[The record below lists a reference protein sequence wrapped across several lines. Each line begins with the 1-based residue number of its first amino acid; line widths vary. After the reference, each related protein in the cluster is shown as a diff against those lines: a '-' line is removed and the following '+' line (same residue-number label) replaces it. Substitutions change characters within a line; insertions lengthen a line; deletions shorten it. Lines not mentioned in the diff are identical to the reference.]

1 MRLRRKKIYL
11 LSLCLIL
18 GLNTLPLS
26 AQQPDADSRM
36 SEPLSPRNANY
47 TMDVKLDVEKRLI
60 NGTEVLN
67 WRNTTSHPTDELQFH
82 LYYNAWR
89 NTTSSYLNSIRYRT
103 SFNYSDYDENDW
115 AYCDVQSMKVLP
127 GHGFPETDLTA
138 ALEFIQPDDGNEDD
152 RTVLRARLPGP
163 VGPGETISLEIQWE
177 TKVPRPF
184 SRTGVRG
191 DYYFLAQWFP
201 KIGVFEPDG
210 AWNCHQ
216 FIQTEFYADFGVY
229 DVKMTVPTGWI
240 LGATGREIERNDN
253 GDGSTTH
260 RYYQEDVHDFT
271 WVTTPHF
278 TVHTQRFEDPDLP
291 PVEMRLLLM
300 PDHAGKRDRYFA
312 ATASALKRYGS
323 WWGAYPYG
331 HVTVVDP
338 AYRSRSGGME
348 YPTFFTGGTR
358 WLSPPEMRSPESVTI
373 HEAGHQFWYG
383 IMANNEFEYAWLDEG
398 FNTYSTTR
406 TLEADYPPPVLTR
419 RYFDGFIP
427 VVFSSVKLAQRTQGA
442 DQYLGFYST
451 LKRDPMSTISWKFGA
466 NSYGLN
472 SYGKPGMMLRTLEN
486 YLGWETFQK
495 IMSTYFERWKFKH
508 PRPEDFFEIVDEV
521 SGQDMGWFFEQTYNS
536 SSVFDYAVGRVVSKQ
551 VKEPHGYIEL
561 DDELIFQEEK
571 SVKDSTDEEKQYQS
585 SVFVRR
591 WGEAIF
597 PVEVKIT
604 FDDDEEI
611 LEHWEG
617 KARWTRFDY
626 LKPAKVVRVE
636 VDPEHKLALDV
647 NYSNNSWVSKSR
659 AEDASLRWVTK
670 WMIWL
675 QSVVEFFAF
684 FS

>member
-1 MRLRRKKIYL
+1 
-11 LSLCLIL
+11 
-18 GLNTLPLS
+18 
-26 AQQPDADSRM
+26 
-36 SEPLSPRNANY
+36 
-47 TMDVKLDVEKRLI
+47 MDVRLDVEKRLI
-60 NGTEVLN
+60 NGTEVIT
-67 WRNTTSHPTDELQFH
+67 WRNITSHPTDELQFH

-103 SFNYSDYDENDW
+103 SFNYSDYNENDW
-115 AYCDVQSMKVLP
+115 AYCDVQSMKILS
-127 GHGFPETDLTA
+127 GHGFPETDLTT

-152 RTVLRARLPGP
+152 RTVLRARLPGT

-201 KIGVFEPDG
+201 KIGVFEPEG

-229 DVKMTVPTGWI
+229 DVKMTVPAGWI
-240 LGATGREIERNDN
+240 LGATGREIEKNDN
-253 GDGSTTH
+253 DDGSTTH

-300 PDHAGKRDRYFA
+300 PDHASKRDRYFA

-451 LKRDPMSTISWKFGA
+451 LKRDPMATISWKFGA
-466 NSYGLN
+466 NAYGLN

-536 SSVFDYAVGRVVSKQ
+536 SSVFDYAAGRVVSKQ
-551 VKEPHGYIEL
+551 VKESHGYIEL
-561 DDELIFQEEK
+561 DDELIFQEGK

-611 LEHWEG
+611 LEHWDG

-626 LKPAKVVRVE
+626 VKPAKVIKVE
-636 VDPEHKLALDV
+636 VDPEHKLVLDV
-647 NYSNNSWVSKSR
+647 NYSNNSWVSKSQ
-659 AEDASLRWVTK
+659 AEDASLRWSTK